1 MSIPMPIRNIS
12 DTALWVAVYRA
23 DESDRPDAVF
33 RDPHARRLAGER
45 GEMIVQSM
53 ANGRKNSWSIVAR
66 TWLIDQFVLEFV
78 HDGCT
83 RVLNLACGLDTRP
96 YRLPLP
102 ETLTWIDADLPEVTS
117 YMNDMMADQK
127 PNCTHQRVSLDLAD
141 REARLDFFHELAKNP
156 QRTIVITEG
165 LLVYLPESEVSALAY
180 DLSHTPG
187 LDRWIMDLI
196 SPAML
201 PLIAEEMG
209 TLLTDAKTPL
219 VFAPEEGEDFF
230 RLLGWR
236 AIASKSRLKTAASLH
251 RLSDDMMAYAKIPE
265 PPVTSRQYP
274 WAGICVFERTTRL

>member
-12 DTALWVAVYRA
+12 DTSLWVAVYRA

-33 RDPHARRLAGER
+33 RDPYARRLAGER

-53 ANGRKNSWSIVAR
+53 TNGRKNSWSIVAR
-66 TWLIDQFVLEFV
+66 TWLIDQFVLQLV
-78 HDGCT
+78 HDGFT
-83 RVLNLACGLDTRP
+83 RVLNLASGLDTRP
-96 YRLPLP
+96 YRLSLP
-102 ETLTWIDADLPEVTS
+102 QTLLWIDADLPEVTS

-127 PNCTHQRVSLDLAD
+127 LNCQHQRVSLDLAD
-141 REARLDFFHELAKNP
+141 REARLAFFQEMAENP
-156 QRTIVITEG
+156 QPTIVITEG
-165 LLVYLPESEVSALAY
+165 LLVYLPESEVAALAY

-209 TLLTDAKTPL
+209 NLLTDAKTPL
-219 VFAPEEGEDFF
+219 IFAPEEGEDFF

-236 AIASKSRLKTAASLH
+236 PIASRSRLKTAASLN
-251 RLSDDMMAYAKIPE
+251 RLSDEMKAFANIPE
-265 PPVTSRQYP
+265 PPGTFRQYP
-274 WAGICVFERTTRL
+274 WAGICVFERSTSL